1 MTHDTACELFRSLNE
16 GDASHPVFLRGSQ
29 VLDAGA
35 VRNEAVRICAVLS
48 EESSPVF
55 LYFEDAGN
63 FLAAFWGALM
73 AGREV
78 LLPGHA
84 APGFLREIGAT
95 GRKLVTDVA
104 ELDRQALLS
113 QVQPVKKS
121 GTASPTVTEGHVG
134 FFTSGSTGEPKLC
147 RKVLGQ
153 LARETAMQLEL
164 WGGPKGPVVG
174 TVSHQH
180 IYGLLFRVLWPLAA
194 GQPYVAQRQDTWE
207 AVAHHLQAGSP
218 LISSPAHLS
227 RIPDALSL
235 AATPEIIFSSG
246 GPLLFQSAAEAEERL
261 GSQPVEVLGS
271 TETGGVA
278 WRRQTKA
285 GSAWTPFVG
294 VEVATNAGGAL
305 TVRSPFTGT
314 GDFVW
319 MGDGVSL
326 LPDGRFEL
334 HARLDRVVKVEG
346 KRVSLP
352 RVEEVLLTVHG
363 IRDAAVVDLPD
374 RSGALGAIVV
384 LDKDEMLDLEK
395 TGRFRYSRRI
405 REALAQRLEPM
416 ERPRFWR
423 FVDTIP
429 QNAQGKR
436 IVGDLRALFR
446 NKPEMPRVQR
456 REVTGNKARVDM
468 ELTPDLRWFDG
479 HFPGQPILPGV
490 AQLHIAASMAADI
503 WGSFATGREMS
514 RIKFRRVMRPGD
526 VVTLTLS
533 LNGADRLDFQ
543 YLGDGEVLASGAIK
557 GCET

>member
-1 MTHDTACELFRSLNE
+1 MTHDKTCELFRHLNQR
-16 GDASHPVFLRGSQ
+16 DAGHPVFLRGSQ
-29 VLDAGA
+29 ALDAGA
-35 VRNEAVRICAVLS
+35 VRSEAERIYALLRS
-48 EESSPVF
+48 ESTPVF

-63 FLAAFWGALM
+63 FLAAFWGALT

-84 APGFLREIGAT
+84 APGFLQEIGAT
-95 GRKLVTDVA
+95 GQKLITDVT
-104 ELDRQALLS
+104 ELDGKAVLS
-113 QVQPVKKS
+113 QVQLAAKAGPELPPI
-121 GTASPTVTEGHVG
+121 TDGHIG

-147 RKVLGQ
+147 RKVPGQ
-153 LARETAMQLEL
+153 LVGETAMQLEL
-164 WGGPKGPVVG
+164 WGAPKGPVVG

-194 GQPYVAQRQDTWE
+194 GQIYVAQRQDTWE

-227 RIPDALSL
+227 RIPEAFSL
-235 AATPEIIFSSG
+235 AAAPEIIFSSG
-246 GPLLFQSAAEAEERL
+246 GPLLFQSAAEAKERL
-261 GSQPVEVLGS
+261 GCQPVEVLGS

-278 WRRQTKA
+278 WRRQTTI
-285 GSAWTPFVG
+285 GSAWTPFAD
-294 VEVATNAGGAL
+294 VEVTTDAEGVL
-305 TVRSPFTGT
+305 MVRSPFTGT
-314 GDFVW
+314 TGFVW

-352 RVEEVLLTVHG
+352 RVEEVLRTVQG
-363 IRDAAVVDLPD
+363 VRDAAVVDLPD
-374 RSGALGAIVV
+374 RFGALGAVV
-384 LDKDEMLDLEK
+384 ALDNEARAELER

-405 REALAQRLEPM
+405 RRALAERLEPM

-446 NKPEMPRVQR
+446 DRPEMPKVQR
-456 REVTGNKARVDM
+456 REVSGDKARVDM

-479 HFPGQPILPGV
+479 HFPEQPILPGV

-503 WGSFATGREMS
+503 WGGLATGREMS

-533 LNGADRLDFQ
+533 RNGADRLDFQ
-543 YLGDGEVLASGAIK
+543 YLSDGEVLASGAIQ
-557 GCET
+557 GYET